1 MKPRQN
7 LYLDADLSEELDRLA
22 KKPGTSKSA
31 IVADALKA
39 HLERRGA
46 KAVDETFKHRLDKL
60 SIQLGRMERNQRIL
74 IETLATYIRFHF
86 SVLPPLPVSEQAAA
100 RALANDRF
108 QAFIDQV
115 GRRMAGGR
123 SVVDDLFVRQGEARP

>member
-60 SIQLGRMERNQRIL
+60 SIQLGRMERNQRVL
-74 IETLATYIRFHF
+74 IETLANYIRFHF
-86 SVLPPLPVSEQAAA
+86 SVLPPLPDSEQAAA

-123 SVVDDLFVRQGEARP
+123 SVVDDLFVREAEVRS

>member
-7 LYLDADLSEELDRLA
+7 LYLDAELSEELDRLA
-22 KKPGTSKSA
+22 RKPGTSKSA

-46 KAVDETFKHRLDKL
+46 KAVDEAFKHRLDKL
-60 SIQLGRMERNQRIL
+60 SIQLGRMERNQRVL

-86 SVLPPLPVSEQAAA
+86 SVLPPLPDSEQAAA

-123 SVVDDLFVRQGEARP
+123 SVVDDLLVRDAEARS

>member
-7 LYLDADLSEELDRLA
+7 LYLDADLCQELEQLA

-46 KAVDETFKHRLDKL
+46 KEVDDKFKQRLDKVTN
-60 SIQLGRMERNQRIL
+60 QLGRIERNQRVL
-74 IETLATYIRFHF
+74 IETLAAYIRFHF
-86 SVLPPLPVSEQAAA
+86 SVLPPVPELQQAPA
-100 RALANDRF
+100 RALAQERF
-108 QAFIDQV
+108 QAFIEQV
-115 GRRMAGGR
+115 GRRMSGGR
-123 SVVDDLFVRQGEARP
+123 SVADDLFARETETRQ

>member
-7 LYLDADLSEELDRLA
+7 LYLDADLCEELDRLA

-46 KAVDETFKHRLDKL
+46 IAIDERLKPRLDRL
-60 SIQLGRMERNQRIL
+60 STQLGRIERNQRVL

-86 SVLPPLPVSEQAAA
+86 SILPPLPEAEQKAS
-100 RALANDRF
+100 RALAHERF
-108 QAFIDQV
+108 QAFIEQV
-115 GRRMAGGR
+115 GRRMAGGK
-123 SVVDDLFVRQGEARP
+123 SVVDKLFMREEETRQ

>member
-46 KAVDETFKHRLDKL
+46 KALDETFKHRLDKL
-60 SIQLGRMERNQRIL
+60 SIQLGRMERNQRVL
-74 IETLATYIRFHF
+74 IETLANYIRFHF
-86 SVLPPLPVSEQAAA
+86 SVLPPLPDSEQAAA

-123 SVVDDLFVRQGEARP
+123 SVVDDLFVREAEVRS